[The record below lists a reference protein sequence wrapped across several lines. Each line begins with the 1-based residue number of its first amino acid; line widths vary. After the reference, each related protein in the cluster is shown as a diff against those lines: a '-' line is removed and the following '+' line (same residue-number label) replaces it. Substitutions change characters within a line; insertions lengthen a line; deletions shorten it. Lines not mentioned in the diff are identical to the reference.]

1 MKCSRLG
8 FNVVRL
14 PISWGNLEPRPGMFR
29 ESYLAS
35 YVDRDIRW
43 AKKYGLYVVLDMH
56 QSNWG
61 AKFGGS
67 GTPDWVVNHYPPT
80 DEGMRQAVSDFW
92 SQTALQDHLIEVW
105 RNVARR
111 YANETTIAGYDIL
124 NEPWIY
130 TSINPNLDGS
140 DVNDFYVKVI
150 KSIRTVDLNHII
162 FLEPANIYTSEFPLK
177 DKIVWS
183 PHFYTLSFATDY
195 HQSDASLLEADI
207 AAKYQKFAEEM
218 GSPMWIGEFGAF
230 MSDGSSQVWL
240 RDAVRIFSK
249 YQIGWAWWAFDS
261 SDRGLP
267 SPLYITE
274 ESPMPSTETGTVEIG
289 IGNVEPYVAITV
301 AFVVAVLV
309 AIVYE
314 IVHYG
319 RRRSID
325 NSS

>member
-1 MKCSRLG
+1 
-8 FNVVRL
+8 
-14 PISWGNLEPRPGMFR
+14 
-29 ESYLAS
+29 
-35 YVDRDIRW
+35 
-43 AKKYGLYVVLDMH
+43 
-56 QSNWG
+56 
-61 AKFGGS
+61 
-67 GTPDWVVNHYPPT
+67 
-80 DEGMRQAVSDFW
+80 
-92 SQTALQDHLIEVW
+92 
-105 RNVARR
+105 
-111 YANETTIAGYDIL
+111 
-124 NEPWIY
+124 
-130 TSINPNLDGS
+130 
-140 DVNDFYVKVI
+140 
-150 KSIRTVDLNHII
+150 
-162 FLEPANIYTSEFPLK
+162 
-177 DKIVWS
+177 
-183 PHFYTLSFATDY
+183 
-195 HQSDASLLEADI
+195 
-207 AAKYQKFAEEM
+207 
-218 GSPMWIGEFGAF
+218 MWIGEFGAF